1 MKDKVQTSWSEI
13 KEELN
18 LRLDAFGGSYAAL
31 SRLSGIDYHAAR
43 RLLRSGAT
51 NDTENARKAALA
63 LGIENYES
71 AKVQKCGL
79 NDIVVLLED
88 VWDGSSAH
96 AELICQLIQ
105 STRLFKVEDRH
116 TSKK

>member
-1 MKDKVQTSWSEI
+1 MQNSWSEI
-13 KEELN
+13 KGELN
-18 LRLDAFGGSYAAL
+18 LRLGAFVGSYAEL
-31 SRLSGIDYHAAR
+31 SGLAGIDYHAAR
-43 RLLRSGAT
+43 RLLKSGAT

-63 LGIENYES
+63 LGIES
-71 AKVQKCGL
+71 HKTAKLQKCGM